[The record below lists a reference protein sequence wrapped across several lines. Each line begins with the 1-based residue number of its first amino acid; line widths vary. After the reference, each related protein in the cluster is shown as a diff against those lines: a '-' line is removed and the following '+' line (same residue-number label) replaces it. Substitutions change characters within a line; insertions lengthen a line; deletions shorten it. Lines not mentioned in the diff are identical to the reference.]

1 MAQQMN
7 PSSQSSTDASIEN
20 WSPQFESVP
29 ADLGIQPEKLV
40 TASRIDTV
48 KDTPIMEDSDEP
60 SKFSLD
66 SDRQKSVG
74 GSVLDTYLYQMG
86 SIPRLTQDE
95 ELSIFF
101 KIDKYRKRINE
112 CYQELMT
119 YPLKIN
125 PEDLP
130 SPQSLTDQI
139 AAGSFGPPTEKFL
152 FDLVAQIQHL
162 NAKILTAK
170 NYVVEANLRLAVC
183 IAKKYQERGLDL
195 PDLIQEANIGL
206 ISAVNHFDWRRGV
219 KFSSYASWWIQQAIG
234 RSIAN
239 HGRTVRVPSYL
250 LNDIG
255 KVNRAKARFI
265 QNTNREPNPKE
276 ISEATGFSVKKIME
290 LNRISA
296 DSMSLEHCISTETGG
311 EFEELIRCEQAMD
324 PLTDMIASSLAEEVK
339 LAIAELPP
347 REKQIVQLRYGLD
360 NTEEHSLQ
368 EIGSI
373 LNLSRERVRQLEARA
388 LNRLRHPAR
397 SKKLSEFL
405 FSK

>member
-7 PSSQSSTDASIEN
+7 PSSQSSTEASIEN

-40 TASRIDTV
+40 TASRVDMGQ
-48 KDTPIMEDSDEP
+48 DTPIMEDSDES

-139 AAGSFGPPTEKFL
+139 SAGSFVPPTEKFL

-206 ISAVNHFDWRRGV
+206 LNAVNHFDWRRGV
-219 KFSSYASWWIQQAIG
+219 KFSAYASWWIQQAIG
-234 RSIAN
+234 CSIAN
-239 HGRTVRVPSYL
+239 HGRTIRVPVYL
-250 LNDIG
+250 LNDMR
-255 KVNRAKARFI
+255 KVNRAKARFY
-265 QNTNREPNPKE
+265 QNTNREPNLKE
-276 ISEATGFSVKKIME
+276 ISEATGFSVDKIME
-290 LNRISA
+290 LNQISA
-296 DSMSLEHCISTETGG
+296 DATSLEDCISMETGG
-311 EFEELIRCEQAMD
+311 EIEELISCEQAMN
-324 PLTDMIASSLAEEVK
+324 PLTDVIMKSLVEEVRV
-339 LAIAELPP
+339 AIAELPP
-347 REKQIVQLRYGLD
+347 REKQIVFLRYGLE
-360 NTEEHSLQ
+360 NSEEHSLQ
-368 EIGSI
+368 EIGVI
-373 LNLSRERVRQLEARA
+373 LNLSRERVRQLETRA
-388 LNRLRHPAR
+388 LNRLRHPSR
-397 SKKLSEFL
+397 SKKLNEFL
-405 FSK
+405 FS